1 MAKKSFEEG
10 LAQMQ
15 AIVEELESGEL
26 PLEKAIRRF
35 EEGMKLSKYCNDCL
49 DEAEARLTKL
59 TESGEE
65 QPFQAETV
73 LKEDRL
79 K

>member
-1 MAKKSFEEG
+1 
-10 LAQMQ
+10 MQ